1 MCEREGHS
9 EKEGSNYNVI
19 KNTVDM
25 GILPAFKDYE
35 DEDEEENLELVCNSP
50 LREQLSDEGMH

>member
-1 MCEREGHS
+1 M
-9 EKEGSNYNVI
+9 

-25 GILPAFKDYE
+25 SSLPAFLEDEDE